1 MSDPARDGYQCH
13 GPLVEIHLLDGHD
26 GPSAFLCKECY
37 VYRHAL
43 PVGDGR
49 RAQIDIAMRAIIEA
63 MRDDEAKPC

>member
-13 GPLVEIHLLDGHD
+13 GPLVIVELPYVED
-26 GPSAFLCKECY
+26 GPSAFLCEGCY

-63 MRDDEAKPC
+63 HIEGEKQ